1 MCERERERERERE
14 SSPDF
19 ITQKK
24 REIDQGE
31 NVEEK
36 GSVYFKVIK
45 SWPRGRVVVG
55 PQIKW
60 WSTSPCGSVAA
71 TP

>member
-1 MCERERERERERE
+1 MRERERERE

-45 SWPRGRVVVG
+45 SWPRGRVVV
-55 PQIKW
+55 
-60 WSTSPCGSVAA
+60 
-71 TP
+71 